1 MTRLRTVALL
11 AREPGLAVL
20 RGALL
25 NDPALDLVAVAT
37 HGRLP
42 KAEGGGPRREVEDY
56 RRCLEPRGV
65 PLLVVDPP
73 QSRDLGRLLPDG
85 ADLMISVSWRSL
97 VAADVLDRFAL
108 GAINLHRG
116 ALPAYA
122 GAEPVRRAIEA
133 GETRIAITAH
143 HMSPEIDQGP
153 EIARIWLDIP
163 PMSAGVS
170 SVALAET
177 VKAALV
183 PLYGPLAHLAIT
195 AVAATRGLPRRVQLG
210 AA

>member
-1 MTRLRTVALL
+1 MVALV

-20 RGALL
+20 RDALL
-25 NDPALDLVAVAT
+25 DAPSLELVAVAT

-42 KAEGGGPRREVEDY
+42 KAEGGGLRREVEDF

-65 PLLVVDPP
+65 GLLVVDPP
-73 QSRDLGRLLPDG
+73 QSRALGRLLPER
-85 ADLMISVSWRSL
+85 ADLLISVSWRSL
-97 VAADVLDRFAL
+97 VLADVLDRFAL

-133 GETRIAITAH
+133 GKTRVAITAH
-143 HMSPEIDQGP
+143 HMTAEIDQGA
-153 EIARIWLDIP
+153 EIARVWLDLP
-163 PMSAGVS
+163 SKNPALSA
-170 SVALAET
+170 AQFAED

-183 PLYGPLAHLAIT
+183 PLYAPLARLAIA
-195 AVAATRGLPRRVQLG
+195 AVVAKQECALG
-210 AA
+210 ARRGAA